1 MLLALVLSF
10 SMWACQNFLTNANV
24 LLLLGVLFR
33 LPKLPQMPQP
43 VPIPK
48 RARRGELPGCGWEK
62 MGLMCGMVGITAP
75 GSAEVLRSAAER
87 MALRA
92 ASS

>member
-1 MLLALVLSF
+1 
-10 SMWACQNFLTNANV
+10 
-24 LLLLGVLFR
+24 
-33 LPKLPQMPQP
+33 MPQP